1 MNSTRPADYVVF
13 GTCLL
18 VIPFLFG
25 MGAGRDQARKEIATV
40 CEQQPGAVL
49 VASYQDPKAG
59 AIACSYMDAPPVARP
74 VRRHPARKST

>member
-1 MNSTRPADYVVF
+1 MSATRPADYVVF

-49 VASYQDPKAG
+49 VASYQDPKVD

-74 VRRHPARKST
+74 ARKAKARQS